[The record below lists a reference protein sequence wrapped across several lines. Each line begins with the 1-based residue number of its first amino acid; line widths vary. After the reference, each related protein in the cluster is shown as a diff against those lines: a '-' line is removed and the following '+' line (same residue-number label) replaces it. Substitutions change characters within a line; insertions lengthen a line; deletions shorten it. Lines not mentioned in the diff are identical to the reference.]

1 MSDMKLSLN
10 GPLQTALA
18 ALLLCSAAVQAD
30 AAAPDRRSV
39 TVSGQGEV
47 SAAPDRARLSMAVE
61 QTDPD
66 LKAAQARVNG
76 IVRAYLAQARALGAR
91 DEDISTA
98 GLSINA
104 EYDYSSNKGR
114 KFLGYHVTRGIGV
127 VVRDL
132 DKIGDYLQHA
142 TDAGINNISNPQLES
157 SKADELQRQALAKAA
172 LDAQAKAKALADT
185 LGVKLGT
192 VHTLNA
198 SAEAIRPPGP
208 QPRMLAMAATAP
220 SGNEDMGFAAGEVK
234 YSSTLTAE
242 FDLVP

>member
-1 MSDMKLSLN
+1 MKLHLN
-10 GPLQTALA
+10 GSLKTALA
-18 ALLLCSAAVQAD
+18 ALLLCSAAANAD
-30 AAAPDRRSV
+30 AAPPDRRSV
-39 TVSGQGEV
+39 TVSGEGEV
-47 SAAPDRARLSMAVE
+47 GAAPDRARLTMAVE
-61 QTDPD
+61 VTDMD
-66 LKAAQARVNG
+66 LKAAQTKVNG

-104 EYDYSSNKGR
+104 EYDYSGNKGR

-132 DKIGDYLQHA
+132 DKIGDYLQRA
-142 TDAGINNISNPQLES
+142 TDAGINNVSNPQLES
-157 SKADELQRQALAKAA
+157 SKAEELQRQALAKAA
-172 LDAQAKAKALADT
+172 LDAQAKARALADT

-198 SAEAIRPPGP
+198 SSEAIRPPGP
-208 QPRMLAMAATAP
+208 QPRMMAMAADAKMG
-220 SGNEDMGFAAGEVK
+220 GNEDMGFAAGEVK